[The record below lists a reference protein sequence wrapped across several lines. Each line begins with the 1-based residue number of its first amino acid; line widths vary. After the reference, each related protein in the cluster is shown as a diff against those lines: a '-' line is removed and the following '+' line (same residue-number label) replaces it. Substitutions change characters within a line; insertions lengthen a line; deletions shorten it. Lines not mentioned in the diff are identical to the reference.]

1 MPDRYECQPDDWS
14 YTHDD
19 YDFDPDL
26 HGEQWASQARSGR
39 ERCAKCGDECQWVT
53 ITNASVRKVTSSEF
67 EIRLAFAMC
76 LLLWQLDSWTET
88 CFWVIEIL
96 AR

>member
-1 MPDRYECQPDDWS
+1 MTVDRYECQPDDWS

-39 ERCAKCGDECQWVT
+39 ERCAGCGDEW
-53 ITNASVRKVTSSEF
+53 SVGDDHQCKCEKGD
-67 EIRLAFAMC
+67 E
-76 LLLWQLDSWTET
+76 Q
-88 CFWVIEIL
+88 
-96 AR
+96 

>member
-1 MPDRYECQPDDWS
+1 MTVDRYECQPDDWS

-39 ERCAKCGDECQWVT
+39 VRCA
-53 ITNASVRKVTSSEF
+53 
-67 EIRLAFAMC
+67 
-76 LLLWQLDSWTET
+76 
-88 CFWVIEIL
+88 
-96 AR
+96 